1 MNIYKNNINKE
12 QRGRPTTPMQTNTGK
27 YLQHKTKP
35 KENEEQLQNI
45 RVCVWLCAAWI
56 NVGDG
61 EDTVCLRVSETNMLM
76 ECVCT
81 HIASAGNYRG

>member
-1 MNIYKNNINKE
+1 MNIYKNDINKE

-45 RVCVWLCAAWI
+45 RVCV
-56 NVGDG
+56 
-61 EDTVCLRVSETNMLM
+61 
-76 ECVCT
+76 CVVMRSVDHC
-81 HIASAGNYRG
+81 RGWRGYSMFACI

>member
-1 MNIYKNNINKE
+1 MNIYKNDINKE

-45 RVCVWLCAAWI
+45 RVCVCSYAQRGSLSGMERI
-56 NVGDG
+56 QY
-61 EDTVCLRVSETNMLM
+61 VCVYLKP
-76 ECVCT
+76 VC
-81 HIASAGNYRG
+81 